1 MYTFTPRLLYDP
13 HAFLLDQER
22 SSILPVMAAGLCS
35 ILFSIPVDADYLNT
49 PSRSV
54 DVTIMA
60 TPLSVG
66 HAPSTTSA
74 LLEVQSKHNGQLAS
88 SLHACRV
95 LMNNSCSP
103 GRSPGGQCGGSE
115 QEEETKEALG
125 PQWPHPQPLTG

>member
-1 MYTFTPRLLYDP
+1 MSAGTTITLSEQVTYTCIPMYLYTFTPRLLYDP

-88 SLHACRV
+88 HCMHSGAH
-95 LMNNSCSP
+95 
-103 GRSPGGQCGGSE
+103 E
-115 QEEETKEALG
+115 
-125 PQWPHPQPLTG
+125 